1 MFSKSDYTRGLQC
14 PKMLWMRKHMPEAAD
29 ESVCNS
35 AVIEQG
41 HEVGNLAK
49 GYFGP
54 YIEVENDFDFAA
66 MAKRTR
72 ALIAA
77 AQVEAATAARPKT
90 ICEATFITDD
100 NLLCMADLITVNSD
114 GSLSM
119 IEVKSSTK
127 VKPYHL
133 DDAAFQAHVIEECG
147 FTVSNVSIMH
157 VDSGYVRN
165 GELNLKSFMKLEDV
179 SDEVDGRIA
188 GIAEEVSSLRKAEIS
203 KTEPDTTIGKHCNSP
218 HPCPFQGWCWR
229 NMPEKSV
236 FDLAGVGRTR
246 GWAWWEKGIRTYE
259 QAAAAMK
266 PNGLREAQASQ
277 SSLARPELLRDFLAM
292 LSWPLYHLDFETF
305 QTAVPKWDGCKPYQQ
320 ITSQFSLHVQ
330 QGPGATPEHFEFLA
344 EEGRDPRRSVA
355 EALVA
360 AIPADACT
368 LAYNMSFERGRIKE
382 LAEAFPDLSGH
393 LMAIRDGMR
402 DLMVPFQKG
411 WLYRPEM
418 GSSYSIKAVLPAF
431 FPDDPELDYHAL
443 DGVHNGSEASA
454 AFLALEGMAPE
465 ERARTRESLLR
476 YCELDTYAMVK
487 VLDAVLDAAA

>member
-14 PKMLWMRKHMPEAAD
+14 PKMLWMRKHMPDSTD
-29 ESVCNS
+29 ETVCNS

-41 HEVGNLAK
+41 HEVGELAK

-54 YIEVENDFDFAA
+54 YIEVENDFDFVA

-77 AQVEAATAARPKT
+77 AQAEAATAARPKT

-127 VKPYHL
+127 VKPHHL

-165 GELNLKSFMKLEDV
+165 GELNLESFMKLEDV

-188 GIAEEVSSLRKAEIS
+188 GIAEGISSLRKAEIS
-203 KTEPDTTIGKHCNSP
+203 ETEPDTAIGKHCNSP
-218 HPCPFQGWCWR
+218 HSCPFQGWCWR

-266 PNGLREAQASQ
+266 PNGLREAQAGQ
-277 SSLARPELLRDFLAM
+277 SSLARPELLRDFLAT

-330 QGPGATPEHFEFLA
+330 REPGAAPEHFEFLA
-344 EEGRDPRRSVA
+344 EEGKELEVLRCRGAGRGHTCRRLRACVQHVIRAREDQGACRGVSRPVGPSDGHQGRDARPHGAVPKGMALQARDGVVVLHQGGAAGLLPRRPGA
-355 EALVA
+355 
-360 AIPADACT
+360 
-368 LAYNMSFERGRIKE
+368 
-382 LAEAFPDLSGH
+382 
-393 LMAIRDGMR
+393 
-402 DLMVPFQKG
+402 
-411 WLYRPEM
+411 
-418 GSSYSIKAVLPAF
+418 
-431 FPDDPELDYHAL
+431 
-443 DGVHNGSEASA
+443 
-454 AFLALEGMAPE
+454 
-465 ERARTRESLLR
+465 
-476 YCELDTYAMVK
+476 
-487 VLDAVLDAAA
+487 